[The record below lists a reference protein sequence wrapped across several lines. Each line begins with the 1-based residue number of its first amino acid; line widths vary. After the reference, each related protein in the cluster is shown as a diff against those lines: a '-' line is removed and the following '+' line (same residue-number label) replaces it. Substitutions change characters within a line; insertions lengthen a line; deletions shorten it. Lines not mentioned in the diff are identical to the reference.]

1 VLPKLPRQKYDNW
14 EWLQLASKLLGK
26 GLSWYEN
33 GIAEHHSK
41 KLSDSIQRAFGLCWP
56 CVSLPGRAGRS
67 QLTTWPCP
75 IKRGVEL
82 MLSPSKCSLSFK
94 DMLTNVQII
103 WLVPKLFQ
111 PKLVDGL
118 NMFQLFVVAIPM
130 WNDGSPLGIN
140 MK

>member
-1 VLPKLPRQKYDNW
+1 
-14 EWLQLASKLLGK
+14 
-26 GLSWYEN
+26 
-33 GIAEHHSK
+33 
-41 KLSDSIQRAFGLCWP
+41 
-56 CVSLPGRAGRS
+56 
-67 QLTTWPCP
+67 
-75 IKRGVEL
+75 

-94 DMLTNVQII
+94 EMLTNVQII

>member
-1 VLPKLPRQKYDNW
+1 
-14 EWLQLASKLLGK
+14 
-26 GLSWYEN
+26 
-33 GIAEHHSK
+33 
-41 KLSDSIQRAFGLCWP
+41 
-56 CVSLPGRAGRS
+56 
-67 QLTTWPCP
+67 
-75 IKRGVEL
+75 
-82 MLSPSKCSLSFK
+82 
-94 DMLTNVQII
+94 MLTNVQII